1 MKPSSIA
8 ACAASICVME
18 RLGMVRSLEFDH
30 PHWLEGSP
38 LRRYILYRPRRGLL
52 TPAGT
57 HNDYR

>member
-8 ACAASICVME
+8 ARAASICVME
-18 RLGMVRSLEFDH
+18 RLAMVRSLEFDH

-38 LRRYILYRPRRGLL
+38 LSRHILYRPWRGLL

-57 HNDYR
+57 RNDHR